1 MATSPAC
8 AKRSSRCRS
17 KLRPQLTSWKI
28 DFHFIKALPV
38 LCTCTCIVHL
48 AFVRISNWQVTRNK
62 KQERQKAKSTLVMR
76 EEVRELKLKDWK
88 LKEKERA

>member
-1 MATSPAC
+1 
-8 AKRSSRCRS
+8 
-17 KLRPQLTSWKI
+17 
-28 DFHFIKALPV
+28 
-38 LCTCTCIVHL
+38 
-48 AFVRISNWQVTRNK
+48 VTRNK